1 MRSEKRGFTLVELLV
16 VIGIIALLIGILL
29 PALSRA
35 REQSRLV
42 KCAANLHQIA
52 YASILHAQNHRG
64 YFPFAGKSFPNTDS
78 ASSVIAGVTAG
89 NGTACPGG
97 LNDAYQTKYDYYLEY
112 SILRPMPYPGALA
125 RYIGAQ
131 PPRSDSRA
139 NCLADLSAP
148 GSIFQTLFT
157 CPSDSQLTT
166 GSTTDDSGG
175 WIGISLTSSY
185 DYNEE
190 ALGFGSNIG
199 PYCRLHGNINR
210 IPRQSEN
217 MFMTDGVG
225 RTTNVD
231 NIKTWPDEN
240 PSGVP
245 TAFDTMKYNFETSRG
260 QFDMIRHK
268 GKINVSFF
276 DGHVQTYHITDLDMA
291 HVGLT
296 LGFPGL

>member
-1 MRSEKRGFTLVELLV
+1 MKPGFTLVELLV
-16 VIGIIALLIGILL
+16 VIGIIALLISILL

-78 ASSVIAGVTAG
+78 ESSVYGG
-89 NGTACPGG
+89 NGVACPPG
-97 LNDAYQTKYDYYLEY
+97 LNDAYQTKYDYYNEF
-112 SILRPMPYPGALA
+112 SQVRPMPYPGALA
-125 RYIGAQ
+125 RYIGAV
-131 PPRSDSRA
+131 PPRTDSRA
-139 NCLADLSAP
+139 DLLADLSAP

-166 GSTTDDSGG
+166 GSTTDDSTG
-175 WIGISLTSSY
+175 WIGISLISSY

-199 PYCRLHGNINR
+199 SYCRLHGNINR

-240 PSGVP
+240 PSGAP
-245 TAFDTMKYNFETSRG
+245 TASDTMIYNFNTSRG
-260 QFDMIRHK
+260 QFDMIRHG

-276 DGHVQTYHITDLDMA
+276 DGHVQTYHITAQDMN